1 MNVHWTHYSINVN
14 IVNELYLEIFL
25 SIMFSVS
32 NFYFLIYLE
41 CFVGK
46 MYDIFNYFR
55 CKNTTQNLFFALR
68 FSTHTHEYQVYFV
81 MAIFK
86 LNVNFLIFLVFCY
99 YLLKIFISVYQKFN
113 NNTVY
118 YIKTLV
124 NLHYILHFNLH
135 LWVFCFS
142 GFDFK
147 NKIEVFIIIR
157 FMTNFI
163 STIF

>member
-1 MNVHWTHYSINVN
+1 MLIWFINPSKVHWTHYSINVN
-14 IVNELYLEIFL
+14 IVNKLCLQIFL

-41 CFVGK
+41 RFVDK

-99 YLLKIFISVYQKFN
+99 YFLKIFISVYQKFN
-113 NNTVY
+113 NNIVY
-118 YIKTLV
+118 YIKTLA
-124 NLHYILHFNLH
+124 NLHYISIYICESFVSLVLT
-135 LWVFCFS
+135 S
-142 GFDFK
+142 
-147 NKIEVFIIIR
+147 KIK
-157 FMTNFI
+157 
-163 STIF
+163 SKSSSS